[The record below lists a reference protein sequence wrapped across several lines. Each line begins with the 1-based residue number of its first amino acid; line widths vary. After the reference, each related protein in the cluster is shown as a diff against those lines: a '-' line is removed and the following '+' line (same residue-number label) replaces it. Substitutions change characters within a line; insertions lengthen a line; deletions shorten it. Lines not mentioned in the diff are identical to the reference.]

1 MKQLRFVFGVLFLL
15 LAFVSEGQQ
24 GSYVRKVVI
33 DAGHGG
39 KDPGALGRRSKE
51 KDIALSIAL
60 KTGAYINK
68 YLPDVEVIYTRDNDE
83 FIELHR
89 RAEIANSNNADLF
102 ISIHCNANRSSQP
115 YGSETYV
122 MGLHKSQANLE
133 VAKKENSAILLEE
146 NYREEYDGFD
156 PNSDEG
162 YISLSLLQ
170 NEHLDQS
177 IKMADLVQEQ
187 FRERVGRRDRSVR
200 QAGFLVLYRTTMPGV
215 LIETG
220 FLSNR
225 KEESFLISEKG
236 QVYIA
241 SAIFRAFRNYKE
253 EMEKGLP
260 KKEVS
265 HVVVQE
271 NHPEKEKTKA
281 QATEVYFSVQIDTS
295 PEKLKTTPANFK
307 NLKGVEEYYH
317 SGLYKYTYGKTTSL
331 PEAHRIQSQMRRKGF
346 DGAFT
351 VAFKAGERISISDAL
366 ELLKHK

>member
-1 MKQLRFVFGVLFLL
+1 MARIRFVFGVLFFFI
-15 LAFVSEGQQ
+15 AFVSEGQQ

-39 KDPGALGRRSKE
+39 KDPGALGRKSKE
-51 KDIALSIAL
+51 KDLALSIAL
-60 KTGAYINK
+60 KTGEYINQH
-68 YLPDVEVIYTRDNDE
+68 LPEVEVIYTRKSDK
-83 FIELHR
+83 FVELHR

-102 ISIHCNANRSSQP
+102 ISIHCNANQSSQP

-146 NYREEYDGFD
+146 NYRKEYDGFD

-200 QAGFLVLYRTTMPGV
+200 QAGFLVLYQTTMPGILV
-215 LIETG
+215 ETG
-220 FLSNR
+220 FLSNP
-225 KEESFLISEKG
+225 KEERFLKSEKG

-241 SAIFRAFRNYKE
+241 SAIFRAFRSYKE

-260 KKEVS
+260 KY
-265 HVVVQE
+265 
-271 NHPEKEKTKA
+271 EKDRLVTPNEKQKSKDNA
-281 QATEVYFSVQIDTS
+281 SEVYFSIQIDTS
-295 PEKLKTTPANFK
+295 PEKMKTSPANFK
-307 NLKGVEEYYH
+307 NLQGVKEYYH
-317 SGLYKYTYGKTTSL
+317 SGLYKYIYGKTTSM
-331 PEAHRIQSQMRRKGF
+331 PEARKIQQQMKNKGF
-346 DGAFT
+346 PGAFV
-351 VAFKAGERISISDAL
+351 VAFESDKRISLSQAL
-366 ELLKHK
+366 EKLNKK

>member
-1 MKQLRFVFGVLFLL
+1 MARIRFVFGVLFFFI
-15 LAFVSEGQQ
+15 AFVSEGQQ
-24 GSYVRKVVI
+24 SSYVRKIVI

-51 KDIALSIAL
+51 KDVALSIAL
-60 KTGAYINK
+60 KTGEYITQH
-68 YLPDVEVIYTRDNDE
+68 LPEVEVIYTRKSDK

-146 NYREEYDGFD
+146 NYRKEYDGFD

-200 QAGFLVLYRTTMPGV
+200 QAGFLVLYQTTMPGILV
-215 LIETG
+215 ETG
-220 FLSNR
+220 FLSNP
-225 KEESFLISEKG
+225 KEERFLTSKKG
-236 QVYIA
+236 QIYIA
-241 SAIFRAFRNYKE
+241 SAVFRAFRDYKE

-260 KKEVS
+260 KY
-265 HVVVQE
+265 
-271 NHPEKEKTKA
+271 EKGRQVIQTKKQNSKDKA
-281 QATEVYFSVQIDTS
+281 PEVYFSIQIDTS
-295 PEKLKTTPANFK
+295 PEKMKTSPENFK
-307 NLKGVEEYYH
+307 NLEGVQEYYH
-317 SGLYKYTYGKTTSL
+317 AGLYKYIYGKTISL
-331 PEAHRIQSQMRRKGF
+331 PEARKIQQQMKNKGF
-346 DGAFT
+346 HGAFV
-351 VAFKAGERISISDAL
+351 VAFESDKRISLSQAL
-366 ELLKHK
+366 EKLNKK